1 MKDNN
6 NKVDYNVYSCGEYSN
21 DNTGFGIGTDAIVF
35 SCSDFS
41 SIGEKSLKLI
51 RKHALYGTTCFT
63 RLSNLTGTNNIT
75 ASVDVYSPYNPVKIN
90 LYNGSVITQV
100 TCPASS
106 TPTTVNL
113 SETISFNQV
122 DLRVFLDNVDDY
134 CYIDNIKIS
143 Y

>member
-1 MKDNN
+1 MKDTT
-6 NKVDYNVYSCGEYSN
+6 NKVDYNVYSCGDYSN
-21 DNTGFGIGTDAIVF
+21 DNTGFGVGSDAIVF
-35 SCSDFS
+35 PSCDFS

-51 RKHALYGTTCFT
+51 RKNTLYGTTCFT

-75 ASVDVYSPYNPVKIN
+75 ASVDVYSPHNGVKIN
-90 LYNGSVITQV
+90 LYNGSIITEV

-106 TPTTVNL
+106 TPTKVNL
-113 SETISFNQV
+113 TGTITSDYI

-134 CYIDNIKIS
+134 CYIDNIQIS